1 MKRPWLHLL
10 YLLYCAEAGVYLLLV
25 PWSVLWV
32 PMTWWWPDPVRAV
45 LLGGPARGAVSSFG
59 LYMLVIC
66 GVDLARFCRTL
77 RSS

>member
-1 MKRPWLHLL
+1 MKRPWLQLL
-10 YLLYCAEAGVYLLLV
+10 YLLYCAEVGVYLLLV

-32 PMTWWWPDPVRAV
+32 PITFHWPDRVRVVLVGGAV
-45 LLGGPARGAVSSFG
+45 RGAVSAFG

-66 GVDLARFCRTL
+66 AIDLLRFCRVL

>member
-32 PMTWWWPDPVRAV
+32 PMTFYWPDRVRTV
-45 LLGGPARGAVSSFG
+45 LIGGPARGAVSAFG

-66 GVDLARFCRTL
+66 GIDLMRFCRAL

>member
-1 MKRPWLHLL
+1 MKRPWLNLL

-32 PMTWWWPDPVRAV
+32 PMTFHWPDKVRAV
-45 LLGGPARGAVSSFG
+45 LIGGPARGAISAFG
-59 LYMLVIC
+59 LYMLVI
-66 GVDLARFCRTL
+66 GGIDLLRFCRAI